1 MKEEYFMRVAIPE
14 TSTEEVKETLAK
26 IEELLGVEAIKED
39 KYAIS
44 MDAGM
49 MSGYLPLFPYRG
61 HIAEVGDFACFT
73 FDVKSLVTRSDWKE
87 KRKEITDLLKTE
99 ISEEIRVPGT
109 YKVSG
114 TDLTMGFELVK
125 EGRKP
130 FHEHSTIRDIVEDSY
145 KFYAGE
151 HGEKVLTKV
160 YGKAT

>member
-1 MKEEYFMRVAIPE
+1 MKQLNYKFPE
-14 TSTEEVKETLAK
+14 
-26 IEELLGVEAIKED
+26 IFI
-39 KYAIS
+39 
-44 MDAGM
+44 
-49 MSGYLPLFPYRG
+49 R
-61 HIAEVGDFACFT
+61 
-73 FDVKSLVTRSDWKE
+73 E